1 MRKPLAILSALF
13 LIVMMTG
20 CAGLRSAGK
29 LPPITQEVS
38 EERHIGKFVWFDLLT
53 EQADAARSFYGSLFG
68 WTFDDASTPPD
79 YSLIR
84 LGGVPIGGI
93 MNIRDDLSESEALWL
108 GSLSVTSVD
117 RTTRVSRDLGGEV
130 IDGPVDVVGRGRMA
144 VVRDPTGAAF
154 VALASATGDP
164 PDAVPAIGAW
174 LWTDLIT
181 NDGATAQAFYSE
193 IVGYKVQEITAA
205 DGDIYQVVGRDS
217 RARAGIVEVNWT
229 EVDSNWLPYVRVS
242 DVSATIQQAEALGGR
257 LLLRIDDAAMLM
269 DPTGAVV
276 GIQRYGNG
284 KGGR

>member
-1 MRKPLAILSALF
+1 MRTPLAVLSALLF
-13 LIVMMTG
+13 IGMLSG
-20 CAGLRSAGK
+20 CAGLRSAGN
-29 LPPITQEVS
+29 LPPISQEVS

-53 EQADAARSFYGSLFG
+53 EQADAARPFYGSLFG
-68 WTFDDASTPPD
+68 WTFDDSSTPPD

-84 LGGVPIGGI
+84 LDGLPIGGI
-93 MNIRDDLSESEALWL
+93 VNIRDKLSQSESQWL
-108 GSLSVTSVD
+108 GYLSVTSVD

-130 IDGPVDVVGRGRMA
+130 IDGPVEVLGRGRMA

-154 VALASATGDP
+154 VALTSATGDP
-164 PDAVPAIGAW
+164 PDAVPPIGAW

-181 NDGATAQAFYSE
+181 NDGATAEAFYNE
-193 IVGYKVQEITAA
+193 IVGYKVQEIRTG

-229 EVDSNWLPYVRVS
+229 DVDSNWLPYVRVS

-276 GIQRYGNG
+276 GVQRYG
-284 KGGR
+284 KERK